1 MGVLAV
7 NSGKWVAA
15 IVPDRQNPKL
25 RMSHPSDVTRSTTPK
40 MFFLKFFFFFFF
52 FYIFPSRGHFAAGR
66 LSPFQMNHFHNSL
79 PGGKNSQL

>member
-40 MFFLKFFFFFFF
+40 MFFSQILLFFFFFLH
-52 FYIFPSRGHFAAGR
+52 ISI
-66 LSPFQMNHFHNSL
+66 
-79 PGGKNSQL
+79 